1 MVNRSSKKDLAG
13 FVKAPIDTR
22 HKLIADGLVSARFR
36 PVQLN
41 VRLTGQQ
48 VEWLQARVEGNMS
61 YVFMKVMEKAI
72 AELNEKL
79 VDGDFN
85 IDDYR

>member
-1 MVNRSSKKDLAG
+1 MVERPRKKDLGG

-22 HKLIADGLVSARFR
+22 HKVISDGFVASRHR
-36 PVQLN
+36 PVQIN

-48 VEWLQARVEGNMS
+48 VEWLQNRVEGNMT
-61 YVFMKVMEKAI
+61 YVFMKIMDKAI
-72 AELNEKL
+72 AELNERL

-85 IDDYR
+85 IDDY